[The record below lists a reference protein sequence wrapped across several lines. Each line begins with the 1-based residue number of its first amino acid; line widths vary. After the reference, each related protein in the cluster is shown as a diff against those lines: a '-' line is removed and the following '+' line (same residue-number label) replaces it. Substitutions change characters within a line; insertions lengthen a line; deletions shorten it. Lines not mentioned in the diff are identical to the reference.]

1 MQLVLFV
8 LLIMLVTFPNPS
20 IVSFFYILI
29 QIILTATLIGPRN
42 LTAGLFGLILNEFYW
57 N

>member
-1 MQLVLFV
+1 
-8 LLIMLVTFPNPS
+8 MLVTFPNPS

-42 LTAGLFGLILNEFYW
+42 LTAGLVHSLYRKLLGFD
-57 N
+57 